1 MKKFSFAKGLAV
13 SALTI
18 AMSTGVALAEKT
30 VLISGWGAQSG
41 PLKSFGINSETILKA
56 AVDKINADGGVKLK
70 DGSMAKMVY
79 EYYDSRCNA
88 EEGIALAR
96 KTATTTDTLI
106 AIGPTCSG
114 VAAASFGVF
123 QKKVDDAGDTG
134 LQMPLFT
141 NTAVR
146 NGLAK
151 ISQWTFRNTPNEPDM
166 YDKLFAWIAK
176 TRPELKTVYGGTET
190 DQGHSAGTYR
200 IVIIPAAVRHG
211 FEWSEGPIEGV
222 TGKIGAGADNV
233 QAASSNWLM
242 ADTSFSVQARAF
254 KKSKADIFVISSHP
268 FTTCGILKELARQ
281 KASPKMIVGL
291 TSSSSAEVMKGC
303 PKQAEGMIIPTS
315 FAPVT
320 PEAKAVADVA
330 AANGASADLHSAAA
344 WENVMIIKDVMETVG
359 VSANGENLQA
369 DRRAIRD
376 GLEALK
382 TTAGLIGTVT
392 RNQEEGE
399 ALKPYVFV
407 HAKGGNWEVLHDP
420 R

>member
-1 MKKFSFAKGLAV
+1 
-13 SALTI
+13 
-18 AMSTGVALAEKT
+18 
-30 VLISGWGAQSG
+30 
-41 PLKSFGINSETILKA
+41 
-56 AVDKINADGGVKLK
+56 
-70 DGSMAKMVY
+70 
-79 EYYDSRCNA
+79 
-88 EEGIALAR
+88 
-96 KTATTTDTLI
+96 
-106 AIGPTCSG
+106 
-114 VAAASFGVF
+114 
-123 QKKVDDAGDTG
+123 
-134 LQMPLFT
+134 
-141 NTAVR
+141 
-146 NGLAK
+146 
-151 ISQWTFRNTPNEPDM
+151 
-166 YDKLFAWIAK
+166 
-176 TRPELKTVYGGTET
+176 
-190 DQGHSAGTYR
+190 
-200 IVIIPAAVRHG
+200 
-211 FEWSEGPIEGV
+211 
-222 TGKIGAGADNV
+222 
-233 QAASSNWLM
+233 
-242 ADTSFSVQARAF
+242 
-254 KKSKADIFVISSHP
+254 
-268 FTTCGILKELARQ
+268 
-281 KASPKMIVGL
+281 MIVGL